1 MTSLM
6 IGPFQI
12 ILVLIVPVGI
22 FLLGFFI
29 GKKSGYIKRVK
40 ETENLNKQ
48 IN

>member
-29 GKKSGYIKRVK
+29 GKKSGYIKRIK

>member
-6 IGPFQI
+6 IGAPQI
-12 ILVLIVPVGI
+12 ILVLLVPVGI
-22 FLLGFFI
+22 FLLGFFV

-40 ETENLNKQ
+40 ETENQNKQ

>member
-1 MTSLM
+1 M